1 MKRLRRRETEVF
13 SISFL
18 DVITCGLGAIILLV
32 MISKPGEP
40 LVLEPAP
47 RPLDGVIADLQEKLF
62 AIRGAARVLNRDLTA
77 AQEQLSE
84 IKLRVAR
91 LSSELGSLQ
100 NLAAGAETSAST
112 LAARKGELQAA
123 LQSLTEEMRRLE
135 AQRTQVRTQFAGGI
149 PVDSEYV
156 IFVIDTSGSMFQ
168 YAWGRVMQEMIG
180 VLEIYPKVKGI
191 QVMDDQGGY
200 MFQDYRGK
208 WIPDSAARRKI
219 IVDRLRTWNPFSNS
233 SPVEGIEKAVRTY
246 YSPER
251 RISIYVFGDDFTGDS
266 VRRVLDVIE
275 RLNPK
280 NRDGLPQIRIHAIGF
295 PVQFAAQQQVTG
307 ARFANLMREM
317 TRRNMGTFVG
327 LNDFRSTDRKFRY
340 TIGTPF

>member
-1 MKRLRRRETEVF
+1 MRRRRRDVEVF
-13 SISFL
+13 SLSFL

-47 RPLDGVIADLQEKLF
+47 RSLDGTIADLQDKLF
-62 AIRGAARVLNRDLTA
+62 ELRGEARVLNRELTA
-77 AQEQLSE
+77 TREQLSE

-91 LSSELGSLQ
+91 LTSALGSIRDR
-100 NLAAGAETSAST
+100 AAGEEKSASSN
-112 LAARKGELQAA
+112 AARKGELQAA
-123 LQSLTEEMRRLE
+123 LQKLTDEMRRLS
-135 AQRTQVRTQFAGGI
+135 AQREQVRTDLAGGI
-149 PVDSEYV
+149 PVDSEYI

-168 YAWGRVMQEMIG
+168 YAWDRVMQEMMG
-180 VLEIYPKVKGI
+180 VLQLYPKVKGI
-191 QVMDDQGGY
+191 QVLDDQGGY

-208 WIPDSAARRKI
+208 WIPDSPARRKI
-219 IVDRLRTWNPFSNS
+219 IVDRLRTFNPFSNS
-233 SPVEGIEKAVRTY
+233 SPVEGIEKAIRTY
-246 YSPER
+246 YEQDR

-266 VRRVLDVIE
+266 VRRVLDEVA

-280 NRDGLPQIRIHAIGF
+280 NNDGVPQIRIHAIGF
-295 PVQFAAQQQVTG
+295 PTQFAAQQQVTG

-327 LNDFRSTDRKFRY
+327 LDDFRGKGGKTRY
-340 TIGTPF
+340 TIGNPY

>member
-1 MKRLRRRETEVF
+1 MRKRVRRGVEVF
-13 SISFL
+13 SLSFL

-40 LVLEPAP
+40 LSLEPAP
-47 RPLDGVIADLQEKLF
+47 VPLDGVIADLQEKLF
-62 AIRGAARVLNRDLTA
+62 EIRGEARVLNRDLTA
-77 AQEQLSE
+77 AREQLSE
-84 IKLRVAR
+84 IQARVAR
-91 LSSELGSLQ
+91 LSRDLGSIQ
-100 NLAAGAETSAST
+100 DRAAGREESAST
-112 LAARKGELQAA
+112 EAARKGELQAA
-123 LQSLTEEMRRLE
+123 LQRLTEEMRRLQ
-135 AQRTQVRTQFAGGI
+135 ARNAQVRTDIAGGI
-149 PVDSEYV
+149 PVDSEYI
-156 IFVIDTSGSMFQ
+156 IFVVDTSGSMFQ
-168 YAWGRVMQEMIG
+168 YAWDRVMQEMIG
-180 VLEIYPKVKGI
+180 VLEIYPKVRGI

-208 WIPDSAARRKI
+208 WIPDSPARRKI

-246 YSPER
+246 YRPDQ

-266 VRRVLDVIE
+266 VRRVLDTVE

-280 NRDGLPQIRIHAIGF
+280 NSDGVPQIRIHAIGF
-295 PVQFAAQQQVTG
+295 PVQFAASQQVTG

-327 LNDFRSTDRKFRY
+327 LNDFRGGRSNFRY
-340 TIGTPF
+340 TIPRF